1 MNNLLLCHRKI
12 ACKTNY
18 HISFRFTA
26 RLYVYLSTNEILSI
40 WRITPK
46 NQLIK
51 VHFSMNIPFN
61 LKTINLA
68 IMNVILQENRLTPKN
83 LTYTCRFKLNAK
95 KI

>member
-1 MNNLLLCHRKI
+1 MC
-12 ACKTNY
+12 
-18 HISFRFTA
+18 IS
-26 RLYVYLSTNEILSI
+26 VYLSTNEILSI

-68 IMNVILQENRLTPKN
+68 IMNVILQENRRTPQN
-83 LTYTCRFKLNAK
+83 LTYTCQFKLNAK